1 MKKGNGRDCKEFVLN
16 LVLIRKERAKSA
28 VVINHRG
35 PVLIF
40 IKTLINSRLK
50 PYKRRKED
58 EEGINDSISNLPSTM
73 LYNVPIEMR
82 FGRIRLILDNF
93 PHDFG
98 NGEHGPAELH
108 VQRV

>member
-1 MKKGNGRDCKEFVLN
+1 M
-16 LVLIRKERAKSA
+16 
-28 VVINHRG
+28 
-35 PVLIF
+35 
-40 IKTLINSRLK
+40 
-50 PYKRRKED
+50 